1 MAYWARLIRARPIGL
16 LMPYDGLSKCPT
28 DARAIMIYNILGN
41 RPITVL
47 VKLGGRTR
55 VLDCRPGLFDDVSR
69 IIESVYGYYEGYI
82 LEFDSLVRSLRE
94 GRLSEARAIGEAL
107 GGVFGVAFTSLLST
121 IIGKVRRG
129 GAFSESDLEG
139 LLRIIEEEEDRRI
152 YSELSRKYTVLD
164 AEKYTIVTNGPPGIY
179 RLPESPV
186 EVDNLLA
193 SLGLGVVVKE
203 SIDVD
208 VAFANILKA
217 NSEYARVLLD
227 AYLRLRGL
235 LMDPTGIRPWIIPM
249 IVKSL
254 ENGHLTII
262 RGNRLFEYPSISI
275 DPTNVV
281 GIFEDVERLGW
292 V

>member
-1 MAYWARLIRARPIGL
+1 
-16 LMPYDGLSKCPT
+16 
-28 DARAIMIYNILGN
+28 MIYNILRN

-47 VKLGGRTR
+47 VKLDETTR

-69 IIESVYGYYEGYI
+69 IIESVYDYYEGYI
-82 LEFDSLVRSLRE
+82 LEFDALVRSLRE
-94 GRLSEARAIGEAL
+94 GRLNDARAIGDAL

-129 GAFSESDLEG
+129 GAFSISDFEG
-139 LLRIIEEEEDRRI
+139 LLRVIREEEDRRI
-152 YSELSRKYTVLD
+152 YSELSRKYTVLG
-164 AEKYTIVTNGPPGIY
+164 AVKYAIVTNGPAGFY

-193 SLGLGVVVKE
+193 GLGLGVIVKE

-217 NSEYARVLLD
+217 NNEYARVLLD
-227 AYLRLRGL
+227 AYIRLRGL
-235 LMDPTGIRPWIIPM
+235 LMDTTGIKPWLIPM

-262 RGNRLFEYPSISI
+262 RGNRIYEYPSIST
-275 DPTNVV
+275 DPTNVL

-292 V
+292 I